1 MSCSNDTP
9 SNGISF
15 PVYLPG
21 LLEASELRP
30 LCQQYKWPT
39 ACQWRRGTPE
49 LSARI
54 FQSPGPTGYSAL
66 ATFASSRP
74 KEKKEEGS
82 DSMFTR
88 NSFSAILLQSK

>member
-1 MSCSNDTP
+1 MSYSDNTP
-9 SNGISF
+9 SNSISF

-21 LLEASELRP
+21 LPEASELRP
-30 LCQQYKWPT
+30 LCQQYKLPT

-49 LSARI
+49 LRARI
-54 FQSPGPTGYSAL
+54 FRSPGPTGYSAQ

-82 DSMFTR
+82 GSMFP
-88 NSFSAILLQSK
+88 